1 MNRVPAIV
9 LILSVCAALGTVACG
24 ATGAASPQRSAAA
37 APTDDP
43 TITAR
48 VKTVLINDRTISSTI
63 DVQTSQ
69 GVVTLSGKV
78 KSKDEEGK
86 AMELARSVRGVTDVK
101 SKLEIQP

>member
-1 MNRVPAIV
+1 MKRLPAIP
-9 LILSVCAALGTVACG
+9 LILALAASLGTVACG
-24 ATGAASPQRSAAA
+24 GTVASTPRQSAAA

-48 VKTVLINDRTISSTI
+48 VKTVLINDRTLSSTI

-78 KSKDEEGK
+78 KSKDEESK
-86 AMELARSVRGVTDVK
+86 AIELARTVHGVTDVK
-101 SKLEIQP
+101 SKLEIQQ

>member
-1 MNRVPAIV
+1 MKRVPATL
-9 LILSVCAALGTVACG
+9 LILALAAPLGAIACG

-63 DVQTSQ
+63 DVQTNQ
-69 GVVTLSGKV
+69 GIVTLSGKV
-78 KSKDEEGK
+78 KSKDEETK
-86 AMELARSVRGVTDVK
+86 AIELARAVRGVTDVK